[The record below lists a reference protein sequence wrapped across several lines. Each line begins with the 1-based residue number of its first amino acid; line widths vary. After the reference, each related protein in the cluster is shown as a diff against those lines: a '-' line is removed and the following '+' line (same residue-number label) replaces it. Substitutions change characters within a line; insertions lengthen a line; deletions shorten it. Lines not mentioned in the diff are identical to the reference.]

1 MKNKKENQIFESIMS
16 FYFLMLLITIIL
28 IMLKIDQRLSIGWIW
43 VLFPLWTPIALIF
56 IWFILLSIIIL
67 IQTMNEVHRERKERK
82 EKLKN
87 AKK

>member
-1 MKNKKENQIFESIMS
+1 MKNKKENSIIESIIS
-16 FYFLMLLITIIL
+16 FYFVMLLITVIL
-28 IMLKIDQRLSIGWIW
+28 VMLKYNGSLSIGWIW

>member
-1 MKNKKENQIFESIMS
+1 MKNKKENSIIESIIS
-16 FYFLMLLITIIL
+16 FYFVMLLITVIL
-28 IMLKIDQRLSIGWIW
+28 AMLKYNGSLSIGWIW